1 MDDVQHLII
10 NYVERK
16 KTNTNITMITKNL
29 KTNTKFNDLI
39 NLLFNLNN
47 KIKNT

>member
-1 MDDVQHLII
+1 
-10 NYVERK
+10 
-16 KTNTNITMITKNL
+16 MITKNL